1 MGQPISQIPQ
11 PVSKSQVNK
20 SWLAQPGEGNY
31 KRWTAMHILL
41 RISKWAYPKWKP
53 YAMMHVQLQE
63 LASVVCNDHYIYV
76 YMKFKKP
83 VAYLAKYNAILLRPF
98 DTYYENIAFLRKK
111 GVIYEH
117 EYVTCEEITEEEP
130 VSPQQPTEQWTSRPI
145 NEQTNQTT
153 GMPTDSQPKQKPQ
166 RTAKEI
172 LELTPEQAKEQL
184 TLEQFDLYCKY
195 KNN

>member
-1 MGQPISQIPQ
+1 MGQPESQIPQ
-11 PVSKSQVNK
+11 PVCKSQANK
-20 SWLAQPGEGNY
+20 SWLARPGEGNY

-63 LASVVCNDHYIYV
+63 LASVLCSDHYVYV

-83 VAYLAKYNAILLRPF
+83 VAYFTKYNAVLLRPF

-117 EYVTCEEITEEEP
+117 EYVTCEEITKEEP
-130 VSPQQPTEQWTSRPI
+130 VVPPQQPTEQGTSQPA
-145 NEQTNQTT
+145 NEQTSQTT
-153 GMPTDSQPKQKPQ
+153 SMPTDSQAKQKTPV
-166 RTAKEI
+166 TAKEI
-172 LELTPEQAKEQL
+172 LELTPEQAIEQL

-195 KNN
+195 KK